1 MVVMEVDFQNFS
13 AIKPCLKYGITGL
26 LSPPISRYSIKAT
39 IPSMSMFSP
48 VETTT
53 NTLNISYRCMIIMWN
68 ITSEELEILEP
79 GEKILHDFAHVGLE
93 VLNLSWVLNLG
104 HQP

>member
-13 AIKPCLKYGITGL
+13 AIKPCLKNSITGL

-53 NTLNISYRCMIIMWN
+53 NTLNINYKCMNIIGN
-68 ITSEELEILEP
+68 TTSEELEILEP
-79 GEKILHDFAHVGLE
+79 REQILHDFAHVGLE
-93 VLNLSWVLNLG
+93 VLNLSWVFNLG